1 MGSED
6 GRAGLKSST
15 CFKPTSVGKTELRR
29 KETRTPGTAPTLLN
43 AGKEKGGGTGSS
55 WRGSWDAHG
64 AGEPGRELCIFSHYM
79 DNVTN
84 GLDFPDLKNGSHS
97 TWLSLNR
104 KSAISMFLLMCFVRT
119 VSWHVLLRPL
129 PSWAQANCK
138 PNRTLMLMRQC
149 ASTLGLSRN
158 DFKMP
163 TAVQPLRTERFCWMS
178 QAVT

>member
-29 KETRTPGTAPTLLN
+29 KETRTSGTAPTLLN

-55 WRGSWDAHG
+55 WQGSWDAHG

-84 GLDFPDLKNGSHS
+84 GLDFPDLKNGKPF
-97 TWLSLNR
+97 NM
-104 KSAISMFLLMCFVRT
+104 A
-119 VSWHVLLRPL
+119 L
-129 PSWAQANCK
+129 P
-138 PNRTLMLMRQC
+138 
-149 ASTLGLSRN
+149 
-158 DFKMP
+158 
-163 TAVQPLRTERFCWMS
+163 E
-178 QAVT
+178 